1 MGRRVV
7 RSRGEATGEHGA
19 RLTGARTRASC
30 TPRCTGWGAVAAMIH
45 VPTNKTYFCGHF
57 DKITMVLPNH
67 GLARQPKWQPTAWVG
82 CYTITRLQA
91 GQEPSRIVADATIAE
106 PTITA
111 ETFHVKQAPSAQ
123 PEPLQGAAV
132 VEVQGLRKWQG
143 AAVVE
148 VQGLRKRGSA
158 VRNETER
165 HC

>member
-1 MGRRVV
+1 M

-19 RLTGARTRASC
+19 RLTDAVTGAC
-30 TPRCTGWGAVAAMIH
+30 CPPKCTGWGAVVAMIH

-67 GLARQPKWQPTAWVG
+67 GLARHTKQQPTAWVG

-91 GQEPSRIVADATIAE
+91 CQEPSRIVADATIAE

-111 ETFHVKQAPSAQ
+111 ETFHVKQNPSA
-123 PEPLQGAAV
+123 PAGPLQGAAV
-132 VEVQGLRKWQG
+132 VEVQGLRKWQW

-148 VQGLRKRGSA
+148 VQGLRERGSA
-158 VRNETER
+158 ARNEAEWF
-165 HC
+165 C